1 MKPWLKIFPSMCL
14 KCAVLELTVFKT
26 NLKRCLRARQLHGR
40 LPWNRKIFRKI
51 VIIIFYRMITQE
63 SFYARV
69 LKLSQT
75 DQITSTPAGSRDT
88 ASDTLLRKVSILLIK
103 LQWGCLKWA
112 TPKWASLLWFCSQ
125 NEKIDI
131 REIDVLQVSRP
142 AILTMILYKIIL

>member
-40 LPWNRKIFRKI
+40 LLWNQKIFRKI

-103 LQWGCLKWA
+103 LFYFSWNLDIC
-112 TPKWASLLWFCSQ
+112 TQ
-125 NEKIDI
+125 NSVSTFIDDSDEFLCNFEKSIF
-131 REIDVLQVSRP
+131 VVWKLAVHW
-142 AILTMILYKIIL
+142 LGWNL